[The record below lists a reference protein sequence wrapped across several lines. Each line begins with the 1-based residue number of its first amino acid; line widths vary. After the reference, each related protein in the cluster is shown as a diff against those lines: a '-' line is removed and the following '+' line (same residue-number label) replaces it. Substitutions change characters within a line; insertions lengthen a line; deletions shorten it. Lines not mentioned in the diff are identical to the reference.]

1 MHAAPQAVSFA
12 AQVVTHSPREHLCP
26 PTHDLPQPPQ
36 FPGSLWSSTHVP
48 AHDIRPP
55 AHAQVP
61 DAQTVPPPHASP
73 QAPQLSLLLLRSMH
87 APPQFDRPAAQV
99 VVHAP
104 ALHTRPCGH
113 IVPQPPQLRTSL
125 ASATH
130 VAAQAV

>member
-1 MHAAPQAVSFA
+1 
-12 AQVVTHSPREHLCP
+12 
-26 PTHDLPQPPQ
+26 
-36 FPGSLWSSTHVP
+36 
-48 AHDIRPP
+48 
-55 AHAQVP
+55 
-61 DAQTVPPPHASP
+61 
-73 QAPQLSLLLLRSMH
+73 MH